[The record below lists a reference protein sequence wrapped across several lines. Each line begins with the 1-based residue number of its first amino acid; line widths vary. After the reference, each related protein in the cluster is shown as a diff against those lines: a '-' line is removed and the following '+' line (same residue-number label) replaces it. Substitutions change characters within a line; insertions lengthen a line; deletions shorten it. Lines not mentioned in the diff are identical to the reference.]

1 MLQGTLTP
9 LGREKSRLHYPN
21 AKAGIHVPAFLRR
34 EKTRPG
40 RPPAR
45 VHLVFYTKK
54 GPPEGLT
61 RRDVLSAIDQLAPS
75 TRHPTTTMRRHTPR
89 SMCTPLKRHIIAKDS
104 CSLKAPR
111 NKNAKEKKKDRDERE
126 TPEASW
132 YQLAASSLP
141 FSRLFPHPTPTGPQ
155 PACACLYVH
164 PCLRLFVPA
173 RPRCPLSQANRSSID
188 TLQAQLYLFCRVFGN
203 EAAPSPPCPTSPP
216 RGQPRP
222 HCTQRAIRGAAA

>member
-1 MLQGTLTP
+1 LVEARGKKKSKILGFRTDNTTFLLSNAHYHLYVHPFKWAPSPCKWPARARLLASGPIFVTQLGCRLASGHTDTL
-9 LGREKSRLHYPN
+9 GARVKSRLHYPN

-34 EKTRPG
+34 EKTRLG

-89 SMCTPLKRHIIAKDS
+89 SMCTPLKRHIIAKYS

-111 NKNAKEKKKDRDERE
+111 NKNAKEKK
-126 TPEASW
+126 
-132 YQLAASSLP
+132 
-141 FSRLFPHPTPTGPQ
+141 
-155 PACACLYVH
+155 
-164 PCLRLFVPA
+164 
-173 RPRCPLSQANRSSID
+173 
-188 TLQAQLYLFCRVFGN
+188 
-203 EAAPSPPCPTSPP
+203 
-216 RGQPRP
+216 
-222 HCTQRAIRGAAA
+222 